1 MMLKGCQIGLTIA
14 FLLVGATLPVAVP
27 AAGALSP
34 LVRVIMAA
42 SSAGAAAEIID
53 LTKSLGSSAS
63 MLQDTVVLAYPHQNS
78 NSKVL
83 VQLPCHHA
91 CAKTAL
97 QIQPCCLQG
106 DHIAADAFLNNLQ
119 RSADSTK
126 RSLVFADTAVSSQE
140 PTAVALQSDTT
151 VAASFP
157 VDPVQRTFDMLQ
169 HKAEELEQ
177 FLTDLGTSVEKI
189 NDAIAACMH
198 QLVPLQQVP
207 VSGLK
212 Q

>member
-1 MMLKGCQIGLTIA
+1 MDDRSSPASSENTSGPDSFLKMDLEGTRSADLQQQLSEQACNVTDACATVNANKSEVKFNQMMLKGCQIGLTIA

-53 LTKSLGSSAS
+53 VTKSLGSSAS
-63 MLQDTVVLAYPHQNS
+63 MLQDTV
-78 NSKVL
+78 
-83 VQLPCHHA
+83 
-91 CAKTAL
+91 
-97 QIQPCCLQG
+97 G

-119 RSADSTK
+119 RLADSTK

-157 VDPVQRTFDMLQ
+157 VDPVQRTFDML
-169 HKAEELEQ
+169 
-177 FLTDLGTSVEKI
+177 
-189 NDAIAACMH
+189 
-198 QLVPLQQVP
+198 
-207 VSGLK
+207 
-212 Q
+212 